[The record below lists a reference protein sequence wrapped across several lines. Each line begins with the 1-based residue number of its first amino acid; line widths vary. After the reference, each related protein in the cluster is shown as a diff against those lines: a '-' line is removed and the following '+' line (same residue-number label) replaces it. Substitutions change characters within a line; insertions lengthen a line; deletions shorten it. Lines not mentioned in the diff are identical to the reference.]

1 MDKNYFSDE
10 KREFIIEDMYPVR
23 PLINYLWNDT
33 AFAELNHFGFGYSK
47 ACINKRF
54 RNIVNNVR
62 MVYIKDRESGEYFDI
77 NRNARDLPYDK
88 FFARVGLGY
97 HTVESQYD
105 GIYGTFTVLIPEK
118 ENLEMHKIT
127 VKNLSNKPKKL
138 FVYPYLRPAVN
149 LNGHLAYGKGYFNAD
164 MGGLYYTFHAFN
176 EANPY
181 QEIFYKCSEKAV
193 AYATNDRQFIGVYG
207 RLDKPV
213 ALTQDKLNSENAA
226 FSDDYC
232 AVLQFDIEL
241 QPNEEKVIY
250 ATIGIGRNYEECKT
264 LASQGSDGKI
274 FEEEYAKQKQANG
287 EYIGKFT
294 VNTPDE
300 YVNSTTNIW
309 LKRQVA
315 LGKTWGRIYGKGFRD
330 VLQDITGF
338 VSFDGDRAKDRILY
352 TLQHQFISGNGLRM
366 FDPTLNYP
374 YQDMPVW
381 IPMAILAYLKETAD
395 FSILEE
401 QVGYYDD
408 ERKESIFV
416 HLKRGMDYLYAN
428 QGVHGLGLW
437 GGGDWND
444 SMNNCGMQMKGESV
458 WLSIATVKATDDYLE
473 ILSQYTALNSRE
485 GIIKDMQVK
494 KKALVENIVKYG
506 FEEDHFIYGIND
518 WNEKVGSY
526 ECEEGRTYLNPQTWA
541 VIAGI
546 FDKEKSN
553 ALMDHVEK
561 YLKCDYGYVQ
571 NVPAY
576 TKADEH
582 IGRMSYFG
590 VGLYENSSVYNHGVM
605 FKVVADCLLKRGD
618 YAYETL
624 KMVRYDNPKN
634 PNSGTEPYA
643 ISNMYF
649 GPGAFSNKGYAPYSW
664 TTGSA
669 AWMYRAITEFLLGVQ
684 ADFDGLVIDPALPT
698 EWANVTVERIFR
710 GAKYVISYTRG
721 ENKGIYADGVKMEGN
736 KVPVMEVGTV
746 CQVEIIL

>member
-1 MDKNYFSDE
+1 MKRNYFLDE
-10 KREFIIEDMYPVR
+10 KKEFIIEDMYPIR

-77 NRNARDLPYDK
+77 NRNARDLPYDT
-88 FFARVGLGY
+88 FFSRVGLGY
-97 HTVESQYD
+97 QTIESEYK
-105 GIYGTFTVLIPEK
+105 GLYSTFTILIPEK
-118 ENLEMHKIT
+118 ENVEMHKIT
-127 VKNLSNKPKKL
+127 LQNRSNKPKKL
-138 FVYPYLRPAVN
+138 FVYPYLRPSVN
-149 LNGHLAYGKGYFNAD
+149 LNGHLAYGKGYYD
-164 MGGLYYTFHAFN
+164 KEMDGLYYTFHAFN
-176 EANPY
+176 EGNPY
-181 QEIFYKCSEKAV
+181 QETFYKCSEKAV
-193 AYATNDRQFIGVYG
+193 SYATNDRQFIGVYG

-213 ALTQDKLNSENAA
+213 ALEKERLANENAA

-232 AVLQFDIEL
+232 AALQIEIEL
-241 QPNEEKVIY
+241 QPGEEKRIY
-250 ATIGIGRNYEECKT
+250 ATVGIGRNYDECKT
-264 LASQGSDGKI
+264 LAFNGCDGET
-274 FEEEYAKQKQANG
+274 FEKEYKKQEQANG
-287 EYIGKFT
+287 EYVDKFT
-294 VNTPDE
+294 VNTPDTFI
-300 YVNSTTNIW
+300 NSTVNIW

-338 VSFDGDRAKDRILY
+338 VSFDGERAKDRILY

-366 FDPTLNYP
+366 FDPTLDYP

-381 IPMAILAYLKETAD
+381 IPMAILAYAKETAD
-395 FSILEE
+395 FTILDE

-408 ERKESIFV
+408 ERKESVFEHV
-416 HLKRGMDYLYAN
+416 KRGMEYLYAH
-428 QGVHGLGLW
+428 QGEHGLGLW

-444 SMNNCGMQMKGESV
+444 SMNNCGLQMKGESV
-458 WLSIATVKATDDYLE
+458 WLSIATVKGTNDYIELLE
-473 ILSQYTALNSRE
+473 AYNTPVAREIALGMREKCDILKEN
-485 GIIKDMQVK
+485 IIKH
-494 KKALVENIVKYG
+494 G
-506 FEEDHFIYGIND
+506 FEKDHFIYGFTD
-518 WNEKVGSY
+518 WAEKVGSY
-526 ECEEGRTYLNPQTWA
+526 ENEEGRTYLNPQTWA
-541 VIAGI
+541 VIAEI
-546 FDKEKSN
+546 FEGEKAH
-553 ALMDHVEK
+553 ALMEHVEK
-561 YLKCDYGYVQ
+561 NLKCDYGYVQ
-571 NVPAY
+571 NMPPY
-576 TKADEH
+576 TKPDEH

-590 VGLYENSSVYNHGVM
+590 PGLYENSSVYNHGVM

-684 ADFDGLVIDPALPT
+684 ADFDGLIIDPAFPAA
-698 EWANVTVERIFR
+698 WDNVRAEREFR
-710 GAKYVISYTRG
+710 GATYCIKYRRG
-721 ENKGIYADGVKMEGN
+721 EDKGLYVNGKKINGK
-736 KVPVMEVGTV
+736 KVPIAQAGESV
-746 CQVEIIL
+746 QVEIIL

>member
-1 MDKNYFSDE
+1 MNKNYFLDE
-10 KREFIIEDMYPVR
+10 KKEFIIADMYPVR

-33 AFAELNHFGFGYSK
+33 AFAELNHFGYGYSK

-62 MVYIKDRESGEYFDI
+62 MVYVKDCESGEYFDI
-77 NRNARDLPYDK
+77 NRNARDLPYDT
-88 FFARVGLGY
+88 FFSRVGLGY
-97 HTVESQYD
+97 HTIESQYD
-105 GIYGTFTVLIPEK
+105 GIYSTFTILIPEK

-127 VKNLSNKPKKL
+127 LKNVSGKPKKL
-138 FVYPYLRPAVN
+138 SVYPYVRPAVN
-149 LNGHLAYGKGYFNAD
+149 LNGHLAYGKGYFDED

-176 EANPY
+176 EKNPY
-181 QEIFYKCSEKAV
+181 QETFYKCSEKPV

-213 ALTQDKLNSENAA
+213 ALAQDKLNSENAA

-232 AVLQFDIEL
+232 AVLQLDIQL
-241 QPNEEKVIY
+241 QPGEEKVIY
-250 ATIGIGRNYEECKT
+250 ATVGIGRNYEECKA
-264 LASQGSDGKI
+264 LATQGSNGEH
-274 FEEEYAKQKQANG
+274 FEREYVKQKMANDA
-287 EYIGKFT
+287 YIGKFT
-294 VNTPDE
+294 ANTPDT
-300 YVNSTTNIW
+300 YINSTTNIW

-366 FDPTLNYP
+366 FDPTLDYP

-401 QVGYYDD
+401 VVGYYDD
-408 ERKESIFV
+408 ERKDGIFI
-416 HLKRGMDYLYAN
+416 HLKRGMEYLYAN

-444 SMNNCGMQMKGESV
+444 SMNNCGMLGKGESV
-458 WLSIATVKATDDYLE
+458 WLSIATVKATDDYIE
-473 ILSQYTALNSRE
+473 ILSHYTALDGRE
-485 GIIKDMQVK
+485 DIISDMQSRK
-494 KKALVENIVKYG
+494 KVLIENIIKYG
-506 FEEDHFIYGIND
+506 FEKDHFIYGIND
-518 WNEKVGSY
+518 WDEKVGSY

-546 FDKEKSN
+546 FDKEKGN
-553 ALMDHVEK
+553 ALMEHVERN
-561 YLKCDYGYVQ
+561 LKCDYGYVQ

-576 TKADEH
+576 TKSDEH

-669 AWMYRAITEFLLGVQ
+669 AWMYRAITEFLLGIQ
-684 ADFDGLVIDPALPT
+684 ADFDGLIIDPALPT
-698 EWANVTVERIFR
+698 EWDNVTAEREFR
-710 GAKYVISYTRG
+710 GAKYVISYRRG
-721 ENKGIYADGVKMEGN
+721 ENKGLYVGGKKIKGN
-736 KVPVMEVGTV
+736 KVPVMETGSS